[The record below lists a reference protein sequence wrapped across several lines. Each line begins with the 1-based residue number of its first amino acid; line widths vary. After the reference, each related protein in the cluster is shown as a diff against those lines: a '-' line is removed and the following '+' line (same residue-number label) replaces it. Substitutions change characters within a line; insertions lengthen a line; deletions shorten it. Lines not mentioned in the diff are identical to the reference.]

1 MRLTPFQ
8 RLNINEIAH
17 RHFGQNCATFLFGSR
32 ARDDLR
38 GGDIDL
44 LIETGSDKPVQY
56 AKKLALRSELKCR
69 IGDQKIDVL
78 FALPNDERPIIREAK
93 RGMVRV

>member
-17 RHFGQNCATFLFGSR
+17 RHFGQNCSTFLFGSR

-56 AKKLALRSELKCR
+56 AKKLAFRSELKCR

-78 FALPNDERPIIREAK
+78 FAVPNDERPIIREAK
-93 RGMVRV
+93 KGMVRV

>member
-32 ARDDLR
+32 AQDDLR

-56 AKKLALRSELKCR
+56 AKKLAFRSELKCR

>member
-8 RLNINEIAH
+8 RLHINEIAH

-56 AKKLALRSELKCR
+56 AQKLAFRSELKCR

-78 FALPNDERPIIREAK
+78 FAMPNDERPIIRDAK
-93 RGMVRV
+93 RKMIRL

>member
-32 ARDDLR
+32 AQDDLR

-56 AKKLALRSELKCR
+56 AKKLAFRSELKCR

-93 RGMVRV
+93 KGMVRV

>member
-17 RHFGQNCATFLFGSR
+17 RHFGHNCATFLFGSR

-44 LIETGSDKPVQY
+44 LVETGSDKPVQY
-56 AKKLALRSELKCR
+56 AKKLAFRSELKCR

-78 FALPNDERPIIREAK
+78 FAMPNDERPIIREAK
-93 RGMVRV
+93 KGMVKV